1 MDFGNKEFVLPNVPD
16 LTSMMSK
23 AELQH
28 IDPIKYE
35 DTFFKE
41 QTDDVVKQISAQ
53 YGPQIEALNAIAK
66 GTSKQADA
74 TDKQVEILKQQLE
87 LAISNA
93 ESAKKSAKFSK
104 RMSVGAMLISIA
116 SIAANVLIKIFLG

>member
-1 MDFGNKEFVLPNVPD
+1 MDFENTKFMVPNVPD
-16 LTSMMSK
+16 IASMMPK
-23 AELQH
+23 YEPPQ

-41 QTDDVVKQISAQ
+41 QADDVVKQISAQ
-53 YGPQIEALNAIAK
+53 YGPQIEALNEIAK

-87 LAISNA
+87 LAIANA
-93 ESAKKSAKFSK
+93 ESAKRSSKFSK
-104 RMSVGAMLISIA
+104 WMSVGAVIVSIA
-116 SIAANVLIKIFLG
+116 SIIANVLLKVFLG